1 MYECIDG
8 AEGHTVVELH
18 VSLWLNGSLFLE
30 FSADF
35 TWGQKKN
42 HLSGSDMAASGLN
55 MAPNIGPMVF
65 KLPRRTRKKLTTL
78 ARFGTLSCQ

>member
-18 VSLWLNGSLFLE
+18 VSLWLNGSLFPE

-35 TWGQKKN
+35 TWGQKKFIS
-42 HLSGSDMAASGLN
+42 LGPTWPLAGSTWRLTS
-55 MAPNIGPMVF
+55 APWSSNCPVAHE
-65 KLPRRTRKKLTTL
+65 RN
-78 ARFGTLSCQ
+78 